1 MRTILVFDNDGVL
14 RDESKSY
21 QKAISQ
27 TVFDFSDN
35 YPSEEELIDSMKESN
50 DDWQRTYNILNQRGI
65 NIKFDEVKEHFQD
78 LYLGKKRDFTGYIN
92 DEPWLIENIL
102 LYKLSKRYEMV
113 IVSGAP
119 REEIEFTLK
128 KNYAR
133 CFFNEI
139 WGMHEC
145 NGKKD
150 GLEKVIE
157 RKIEQMKSGT
167 SIMQYLRKQSPQ
179 PSLLK
184 IDMRKPKPSPYAK
197 HWRKHHE
204 ISKKYSKEEKKL
216 NKEIEKLKSKKSK

>member
-157 RKIEQMKSGT
+157 RF
-167 SIMQYLRKQSPQ
+167 SPPQ
-179 PSLLK
+179 ILFC
-184 IDMRKPKPSPYAK
+184 DDRPSPLKEANTLSNVKAYGIIPPQKYKGWGKTLREAGAK
-197 HWRKHHE
+197 KVFRKVNNYCKAILE
-204 ISKKYSKEEKKL
+204 GRIK
-216 NKEIEKLKSKKSK
+216 